1 MELEQA
7 LWNIGVMKIKQ
18 ESLFSHNQKKEREPY
33 DFSKLEF
40 DLVSHH
46 MISCVQFLFGKD
58 PDLLRSFDFH
68 SILSLRHNHLV
79 SKEDAKKIIER
90 VMEALKKEENIDF
103 YFHEYFPGD
112 YEPKRNRIRAMV
124 NNPSVTFISKEKEN
138 YVISLFRRVFE
149 LQLQE
154 YLHLISEQELYIAV
168 TPYLLEII
176 DIEETSFSKIDFLI
190 HLHKLFHTDIPV
202 PIQKLLYYWYQ
213 QNEYSFVEDVVDLS
227 FPFFEAL
234 SFVLNKSQKLKFI
247 QRFEKMFMER
257 FYLFQEEFQSSS
269 QYKYSLATNLSSLEK
284 DIKSLLSIKNSL

>member
-1 MELEQA
+1 MELTQA
-7 LWNIGVMKIKQ
+7 LWNIGIMKIKQ
-18 ESLFSHNQKKEREPY
+18 ENLFSKKEQTAPY
-33 DFSKLEF
+33 DFSKLKF

-58 PDLLRSFDFH
+58 PELLRSYDFH
-68 SILSLRHNHLV
+68 SILSLRHKHLV
-79 SKEDAKKIIER
+79 SKKDAKKIIEQ
-90 VMEALKKEENIDF
+90 VMHALKKEENIDF

-112 YEPKRNRIRAMV
+112 YEPKRNRIRALV
-124 NNPSVTFISKEKEN
+124 NNPTVTFISKEKEE
-138 YVISLFRRVFE
+138 YVISLFHRVFE

-154 YLHLISEQELYIAV
+154 HLHVISEQELYIAV

-176 DIEETSFSKIDFLI
+176 DIEETSFSKLDFLI

-202 PIQKLLYYWYQ
+202 PIQQLLYYWYQ
-213 QNEYSFVEDVVDLS
+213 ENQYSFVEDVVDLS

-247 QRFEKMFMER
+247 QRFETLFMER
-257 FYLFQEEFQSSS
+257 FYLFQEEVQSSS
-269 QYKYSLATNLSSLEK
+269 QYNYSLVTNLSSLEK